1 MTVFRAIPGFFN
13 YICMNYKTNLTMK
26 KALLWIVGILAA
38 LCIAI
43 GLIWGGEIATVRS
56 IESVEGNQ
64 YLYRME
70 YKAAY
75 DLDDVI
81 ANDID
86 ENAEL
91 LDYIVKRIGKGIPIK
106 MKSSQVA
113 DENGE
118 LGTFNCTSFQAV
130 KADGNGFWFGRNYDY
145 FKNPT
150 MVTISHPKDGYA
162 SIACSDMS
170 HFGYSLEKLPVSL
183 GAKLN
188 CMASIYAPV
197 DGINEKGLC
206 TSIMALPK
214 QASQQDT
221 PKHDVGT
228 TIIMR
233 LWLDRCATV
242 QEALD
247 LLETVDVR
255 HDAAVGSGYHYML
268 ADANGD
274 CAVVEFDLYDG
285 WKTLITKKEE
295 GAKYYLVTNHLLNE
309 KYLTAEPDPTFGNP
323 HSKSWW
329 RYETAGAYLREHDGT
344 LTFDEAQEC
353 LSQVHWKD
361 LVWDNGTVED
371 TQYSNVYDQKN
382 ITLAL
387 RNWNDYGTTCRFGL

>member
-1 MTVFRAIPGFFN
+1 M
-13 YICMNYKTNLTMK
+13 KMK
-26 KALLWIVGILAA
+26 KILLWCVGILAV
-38 LCIAI
+38 LCIAV
-43 GLIWGGEIATVRS
+43 LCIWGGELATLNSV
-56 IESVEGNQ
+56 ETVEGNE
-64 YLYRME
+64 YLYKME

-91 LDYIVKRIGKGIPIK
+91 LNYVVKRIGKGIPIK
-106 MKSSQVA
+106 IKSSQVA

-118 LGTFNCTSFQAV
+118 MATINCTSFQAV
-130 KADGNGFWFGRNYDY
+130 QADGEGFWFGRNYDY

-150 MVTISHPKDGYA
+150 MVTVSHPKKGYS

-170 HFGYSLEKLPVSL
+170 HFGYSLEKLPDSF
-183 GAKLN
+183 AKKLN
-188 CMASIYAPV
+188 CLASIYAPV

-255 HDAAVGSGYHYML
+255 HDASVGSGYHYMV

-274 CAVVEFDLYDG
+274 CAVVEFDKEDN
-285 WKTLITKKEE
+285 WKTMIIRKTSD
-295 GAKYYLVTNHLLNE
+295 ANSMLVTNHLLSS
-309 KYLTAEPDPTFGNP
+309 KYYTTEPDAAVGNP

-329 RYETAGAYLREHDGT
+329 RRETAGAYLKEHDGILT
-344 LTFDEAQEC
+344 LEQAQEC

-361 LVWDNGTVED
+361 FVWENGTVED
-371 TQYSNVYDQKN
+371 TQFSNVYDQKN
-382 ITLAL
+382 IVLHL
-387 RNWNDYGTTCRFGL
+387 RNWNDYDTTHCFGL

>member
-1 MTVFRAIPGFFN
+1 
-13 YICMNYKTNLTMK
+13 MK
-26 KALLWIVGILAA
+26 KALYWIIGILAA
-38 LCIAI
+38 MCLAVWC
-43 GLIWGGEIATVRS
+43 IWGGEIAALSS
-56 IESVEGNQ
+56 IESVEGNP

-70 YKAAY
+70 YKAGY

-91 LDYIVKRIGKGIPIK
+91 LNYVVGRIGKGLPLKI
-106 MKSSQVA
+106 KSSQVA
-113 DENGE
+113 DEDGE
-118 LGTFNCTSFQAV
+118 LATINCTSFQAA
-130 KADGNGFWFGRNYDY
+130 KADGDGFWFGRNYDY

-150 MVTISHPKDGYA
+150 LVTVSHPKKGYA
-162 SIACSDMS
+162 SIAVSDMS
-170 HFGYSLEKLPVSL
+170 HFGYSLEKLPVSF

-188 CMASIYAPV
+188 CLAAIYAPV
-197 DGINEKGLC
+197 DGVNEKGLC

-242 QEALD
+242 REALA

-255 HDAAVGSGYHYML
+255 HDAAVGSGYHYMV
-268 ADANGD
+268 ADATGD
-274 CAVVEFDLYDG
+274 CAVVEFDKEDG
-285 WKTLITKKEE
+285 WKTMIVRKRE
-295 GAKYYLVTNHLLNE
+295 GANSMLVTNHLLSE
-309 KYLTAEPDPTFGNP
+309 KYYTTEPDPAVGNP

-329 RYETAGAYLREHDGT
+329 RYETAGVYLQEHSGVLT
-344 LTFDEAQEC
+344 LDEAQQC
-353 LSQVHWKD
+353 LSLVHWKD

-371 TQYSNVYDQKN
+371 TQYSNVYDQKSV
-382 ITLAL
+382 TLYL
-387 RNWNDYGTTCRFGL
+387 RNWNDYETTHKFNL